1 MTKVQPMK
9 ETYHGIHKNSAL
21 TRCINDSN
29 FNHLVHPDRGV
40 IIPSYNGRNPGCST
54 YGRGSTSVCPR
65 PRVQRLVRLF
75 VRSHYHSPTATREL
89 KMSDTSNDPMQGQ
102 VNDLKKSLESLNDKI
117 TKLQN
122 VISAGLSLKEDN
134 GAVVIA
140 YNADINDE

>member
-1 MTKVQPMK
+1 
-9 ETYHGIHKNSAL
+9 
-21 TRCINDSN
+21 
-29 FNHLVHPDRGV
+29 
-40 IIPSYNGRNPGCST
+40 
-54 YGRGSTSVCPR
+54 
-65 PRVQRLVRLF
+65 
-75 VRSHYHSPTATREL
+75 
-89 KMSDTSNDPMQGQ
+89 MSDTSNDPMQGQ